1 MVRQLG
7 NISRTNAS
15 LKSLAVGTV
24 SASEQDDED
33 DDQQDQAA

>member
-1 MVRQLG
+1 VEHIKNKCSWPLLPG
-7 NISRTNAS
+7 AS
-15 LKSLAVGTV
+15 PRIAPE